1 MPRVKRGKI
10 HQKRRRNLLATT
22 KGYKWG
28 RKSKMKQALTARLK
42 AGQHAYRDRRKKKRV
57 NRALWQVRISA
68 AARDL
73 GMSYSKLI
81 GALHKAGVTID
92 RKILA
97 KLAAE
102 HPRIFGK
109 IAEELK

>member
-1 MPRVKRGKI
+1 MPRVKRGTI
-10 HQKRRRNLLATT
+10 HQKRRRNLLSTT

-28 RKSKMKQALTARLK
+28 RKSKMRQALTARLK

-57 NRALWQVRISA
+57 NRALWQIKINA
-68 AARDL
+68 AAREL
-73 GMSYSKLI
+73 GLSYSKFI
-81 GALHKAGVTID
+81 GALNKAGITID

-102 HPRIFGK
+102 HPKIFGK
-109 IAEELK
+109 IAEEAK